1 MTDVSALREAIAT
14 NLATISGLRTSADL
28 PDNPNP
34 PIAVVSLESIDYDQA
49 FNQGLTVFSFAVM
62 VIVGRQ
68 SDRIAQRSLN
78 AYVSQDGPS
87 SIKTAVESDRSLD
100 GNAFD
105 VRVSSMTS
113 IGTLQLND
121 TDYLVAEFTVTAY
134 C

>member
-1 MTDVSALREAIAT
+1 MTDISALREAIAT
-14 NLATISGLRTSADL
+14 NLATISGLRSSADL

-49 FNQGLTVFSFAVM
+49 FNNGLTVFTFSIM

-68 SDRIAQRSLN
+68 SDRVAQRSLN
-78 AYVSQDGPS
+78 GYASQSGAS

-100 GNAFD
+100 GNAAD

-121 TDYLVAEFTVTAY
+121 TDYLVAEFTATAY